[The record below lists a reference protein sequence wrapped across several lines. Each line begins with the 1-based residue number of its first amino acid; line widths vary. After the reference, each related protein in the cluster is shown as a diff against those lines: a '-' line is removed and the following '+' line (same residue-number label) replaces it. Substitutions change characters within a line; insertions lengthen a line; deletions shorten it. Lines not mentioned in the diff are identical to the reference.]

1 MRISFFIII
10 FLCASWVKSQNAV
23 KPITGKSPLK
33 GIVDLRLPDVDF
45 NPLLTHLKPIHAPA
59 GDYHAKKQSLDKA
72 KLEKRKTSGTSK
84 DYKYKSG
91 TSAPRVAIEF
101 MGNSGG
107 IPNDNDISIGNNGKI
122 ISVLNSN
129 LRVFDTTGTFL
140 LARSL
145 SAFASQLGT
154 LERCYDPRTLYDP
167 VNDRFIVVFLQG
179 NLSDDNNPIVCLT
192 KTNNPEAEWNC
203 YQLPGN
209 PLKDSSWSDY
219 PIIALTKDD
228 LFITFNLLN
237 DSSGWKDGFKQSI
250 VWQLELESGY
260 NGDSINHNLW
270 TGIKFNNR
278 PVWSI
283 CPAQGG
289 LRPAGPD
296 CHLFSVRP
304 SDFQND
310 TIFHHRI
317 SNSVKSGKAELVTRV
332 VTTDRKYGLPPS
344 ALQPNGEFLETNDA
358 RILTAMVENEVVHF
372 AGNCIDTNNYASG
385 IYYGHFTLG
394 SDRANLSIISTD
406 TLDFGYPD
414 IAYMGSGIGDHTTF
428 TTFSH
433 VSDKTNPGTSVVQMG
448 WDFTFSEVV
457 RVKEGSSSIS
467 RITDS
472 EYERWGDYSGIQ
484 RVYNQNRAAWLAGTY
499 GQNVYRTTIAKIV
512 NDNPALG
519 LPTKQNETNTVASLY
534 PNPVAASEIFK
545 IEFLIEKGEKLD
557 FVLHSLDGK
566 TNKTLLSNYVKP
578 GKNEFSFEL
587 NGLVSGVYYLVVK
600 GVDKTLLNEKL
611 VVIR

>member
-1 MRISFFIII
+1 M
-10 FLCASWVKSQNAV
+10 
-23 KPITGKSPLK
+23 
-33 GIVDLRLPDVDF
+33 
-45 NPLLTHLKPIHAPA
+45 
-59 GDYHAKKQSLDKA
+59 
-72 KLEKRKTSGTSK
+72 
-84 DYKYKSG
+84 
-91 TSAPRVAIEF
+91 
-101 MGNSGG
+101 
-107 IPNDNDISIGNNGKI
+107 
-122 ISVLNSN
+122 
-129 LRVFDTTGTFL
+129 
-140 LARSL
+140 
-145 SAFASQLGT
+145 
-154 LERCYDPRTLYDP
+154 
-167 VNDRFIVVFLQG
+167 
-179 NLSDDNNPIVCLT
+179 
-192 KTNNPEAEWNC
+192 
-203 YQLPGN
+203 
-209 PLKDSSWSDY
+209 
-219 PIIALTKDD
+219 
-228 LFITFNLLN
+228 
-237 DSSGWKDGFKQSI
+237 
-250 VWQLELESGY
+250 
-260 NGDSINHNLW
+260 
-270 TGIKFNNR
+270 
-278 PVWSI
+278 
-283 CPAQGG
+283 
-289 LRPAGPD
+289 
-296 CHLFSVRP
+296 
-304 SDFQND
+304 
-310 TIFHHRI
+310 
-317 SNSVKSGKAELVTRV
+317 VTRV

-414 IAYMGSGIGDHTTF
+414 IAYMGSGAGDHTTF

-433 VSDKTNPGTSVVQMG
+433 VSDKTNPGTSVIQMG

-467 RITDS
+467 RIPDS

-519 LPTKQNETNTVASLY
+519 LPTKQNETNTFSSLY